1 MKQKIIDNFVNKEK
15 YNIFIDEKI
24 CPNFDINKNNNN
36 ILDEILGKEDTN
48 NLDEGLDE
56 IEDETDEDE
65 DYFYDEINCLG
76 DINNFSKMN
85 FLEILID
92 TINIASNSYQEILQF
107 LISNKEISKLYS
119 QLKESIKQNQ

>member
-1 MKQKIIDNFVNKEK
+1 M
-15 YNIFIDEKI
+15 
-24 CPNFDINKNNNN
+24 
-36 ILDEILGKEDTN
+36 
-48 NLDEGLDE
+48 DE
-56 IEDETDEDE
+56 IEDETGEDE

-119 QLKESIKQNQ
+119 QLKESIKQNK